1 MITITLSDEEA
12 ERLLV
17 VLEDCMFIIE
27 QQQGQDMVPVPL
39 SGFHQLLRRKMRTVL
54 GRRT

>member
-39 SGFHQLLRRKMRTVL
+39 SEFHQQLRRKMRTVL
-54 GRRT
+54 GKRT

>member
-27 QQQGQDMVPVPL
+27 QQQGQDTVPVPL

>member
-39 SGFHQLLRRKMRTVL
+39 SEFHQQLRRKMRTVL
-54 GRRT
+54 GRRA